1 MNHGTDTLINALM
14 IIAMFIGFFQIK
26 HLDFIMIKDSMDSTM
41 LLTSFGMLAYS
52 IFTIISGILHSDN
65 FGPLI
70 VTNGIFELIEV
81 QIQLLFIADLKHKR
95 LRPAASEA
103 TEAAEKPGRQVLT
116 FLLVCNLGL
125 WITYNFEMQKLDST
139 PGALEFYG
147 KMAWIVIQRITLPL
161 CVFFR
166 FHSTVVLSELWK
178 DVYKKK

>member
-1 MNHGTDTLINALM
+1 M
-14 IIAMFIGFFQIK
+14 IVAMFIGFFQIK
-26 HLDFIMIKDSMDSTM
+26 HLDFVMKRDSVDSTM
-41 LLTSFGMLAYS
+41 ILTSFGMMAYS
-52 IFTIISGILHSDN
+52 IFTIIAGMLHTDN
-65 FGPLI
+65 YGGLI
-70 VTNGIFELIEV
+70 VTNGIFELVEV

-95 LRPAASEA
+95 MRLPLNSEDVR
-103 TEAAEKPGRQVLT
+103 PGRQILT

-147 KMAWIVIQRITLPL
+147 KLPWIVIQRITLPL

-178 DVYKKK
+178 NVYKIQ